1 MGLDFWVFLILQN
14 CPVKKIKILV
24 IILYFE
30 LKIIFCNNVLVKV
43 DLEDSFCRK

>member
-1 MGLDFWVFLILQN
+1 MGLDFRVFLILQN